1 LNQKVKLLN
10 FDIQTIR
17 NNQFEL
23 KTKENLLQ
31 QISQMA
37 NDFSLSNYAL
47 QSMFL
52 FRNVV
57 NVLDTVRVLIT

>member
-1 LNQKVKLLN
+1 
-10 FDIQTIR
+10 
-17 NNQFEL
+17 
-23 KTKENLLQ
+23 LQ